1 MKNYLIAQHNRFLYL
16 NLFLGFFVLYGLY
29 LSNFSIQFLI
39 GLFPLNFQTFDYY
52 PLFPWFGIF

>member
-1 MKNYLIAQHNRFLYL
+1 MAQHNRFLYL